1 MSFTRNDIKQFKQK
15 LTKAVKAVGGLT
27 TGTGSDVK
35 ILFPKVL
42 QIIFFGDLQEL
53 LQPDFL
59 EVGSP
64 S

>member
-1 MSFTRNDIKQFKQK
+1 MSFTHNDIKQFKQK
-15 LTKAVKAVGGLT
+15 LTIAVKAVDGLT